1 MRTDPP
7 HEADFEALLS
17 PAVRTRSLDDV
28 VEKLRDILVSGAA
41 QPDQKLPSERALS
54 KMLEV
59 SRTTVREAL
68 RKLEAQGLVQIRV
81 GGTGGAF
88 FQSPDAGLVGSA
100 LSMLLMFESVTEADL
115 HEYRYDFE
123 QENAELAAV
132 RATDE
137 QRAQLRR
144 MLDEARRLRD
154 QESVDPLVLWPAVEQ
169 LDLRVHEFLPELT
182 RNAVRIAISKG
193 IHDALKRS
201 FEKVEPQPDS
211 PQRLASEVV
220 ELLELLV
227 AGKGAEARQAM
238 AAHLRRWR
246 P

>member
-7 HEADFEALLS
+7 NEADFEALLS

-28 VEKLRDILVSGAA
+28 VDKLRGILLSGAL

-54 KMLEV
+54 RMLEV

-68 RKLEAQGLVQIRV
+68 RNLEAQGLVQIRV

-88 FQSPDAGLVGSA
+88 FKSPDPGLVGSA
-100 LSMLLMFESVTEADL
+100 LSMLLMFESVTETDL
-115 HEYRYDFE
+115 HEYRFDFE

-137 QRAQLRR
+137 QRAQLQE
-144 MLDEARRLRD
+144 MLDQARRLRD
-154 QESVDPLVLWPAVEQ
+154 DESADPLAVWPAVEE
-169 LDLRVHEFLPELT
+169 LDLRVHELLPEMT
-182 RNAVRIAISKG
+182 HNAVRVAISRG

-211 PQRLASEVV
+211 PQKLAAEVI

-227 AGKGAEARQAM
+227 AGKGPEARQAM
-238 AAHLRRWR
+238 SIHLRQWWS
-246 P
+246 

>member
-1 MRTDPP
+1 MTASDARSTIR
-7 HEADFEALLS
+7 LS
-17 PAVRTRSLDDV
+17 PMEVPKASDV
-28 VEKLRDILVSGAA
+28 LATELRERILSGEY
-41 QPDQKLPSERALS
+41 PEGTPLPPERELVVQTH
-54 KMLEV
+54 L

-68 RKLEAQGLVQIRV
+68 RKLEAQGLVQIRL

-88 FQSPDAGLVGSA
+88 FQNPDPGLLGSA

-115 HEYRYDFE
+115 HEYRFDFE

-137 QRAQLRR
+137 QRAQLTE
-144 MLDEARRLRD
+144 MLDEARHLRD
-154 QESVDPLVLWPAVEQ
+154 AMSDDPLAMWTAVEE

-182 RNAVRIAISKG
+182 HNAVRVAISKG

-211 PQRLASEVV
+211 PQKLAAEVV
-220 ELLELLV
+220 ELLELLI
-227 AGKGAEARQAM
+227 AAKGPEARRAM
-238 AAHLRRWR
+238 SAHLRQWR
-246 P
+246 A

>member
-1 MRTDPP
+1 MRTDSSS
-7 HEADFEALLS
+7 EADFEALLS

-28 VEKLRDILVSGAA
+28 VEKLRGILLSGAML
-41 QPDQKLPSERALS
+41 PDQKLPSERALS
-54 KMLEV
+54 RMLEV

-68 RKLEAQGLVQIRV
+68 RKLEAQGLVQIRL

-88 FQSPDAGLVGSA
+88 FQNPDPGLVGSA

-115 HEYRYDFE
+115 HEYRFDFE

-137 QRAQLRR
+137 QRAQLTE

-154 QESVDPLVLWPAVEQ
+154 AMSEDPLATWTAVEE

-182 RNAVRIAISKG
+182 HNAVRVAISKG

-211 PQRLASEVV
+211 PRKLAAEVV
-220 ELLELLV
+220 ELLELLI
-227 AGKGAEARQAM
+227 AAKGPEARRAM
-238 AAHLRRWR
+238 SAHLRQWR
-246 P
+246 S

>member
-7 HEADFEALLS
+7 KEADFEALLS

-28 VEKLRDILVSGAA
+28 VDKLRGILLSGALL
-41 QPDQKLPSERALS
+41 PDQKLPSERALS
-54 KMLEV
+54 RMLEV

-88 FQSPDAGLVGSA
+88 FQSPDPGLLGSA

-115 HEYRYDFE
+115 HEYRFDFE

-132 RATDE
+132 RASNE
-137 QRAQLRR
+137 QRAQLEA

-154 QESVDPLVLWPAVEQ
+154 QEAGDPLVLWPAVEE
-169 LDLRVHEFLPELT
+169 LDLHVHEFLPELT
-182 RNAVRIAISKG
+182 HNAVRIAISKG

-201 FEKVEPQPDS
+201 FERVEPQPDS
-211 PQRLASEVV
+211 PQKLAAEVV

-227 AGKGAEARQAM
+227 AGKGPEARQAM
-238 AAHLRRWR
+238 AAHLRRWWS
-246 P
+246 